1 MDDRKAHTVDTLKKI
16 LDSLHD
22 KGGLIFL
29 SESRK
34 YIEYGKILDKG
45 FRDGLKE
52 IHVDSGTEVIKLC
65 QTKKAPE
72 ELPRL

>member
-1 MDDRKAHTVDTLKKI
+1 M
-16 LDSLHD
+16 
-22 KGGLIFL
+22 

-52 IHVDSGTEVIKLC
+52 IHVDSETEVIRMNSMSERDKRNKVI
-65 QTKKAPE
+65 KKAPE
-72 ELPRL
+72 